1 MKAITKSKG
10 FIPADNSDRTVM
22 LQLKMGKQIEHSTQ
36 KIRFNTCR
44 QLRQDTHP
52 QSRHPQLSPFEM
64 KSVHVT
70 LCDFILNSYV
80 QKPVCHLH
88 RNLK

>member
-36 KIRFNTCR
+36 NIARIANA
-44 QLRQDTHP
+44 
-52 QSRHPQLSPFEM
+52 
-64 KSVHVT
+64 
-70 LCDFILNSYV
+70 V
-80 QKPVCHLH
+80 QCH
-88 RNLK
+88 N